1 MRGRRKQ
8 RFSMFGLKLVIWYHL
23 GAGRQR
29 KGGGGG
35 YDIYNCY
42 HEQYT
47 HIHYIVWYSQ
57 TNKLR
62 LKRLN
67 DLLKFIQ

>member
-29 KGGGGG
+29 EGGGGG

-57 TNKLR
+57 THQGSIII
-62 LKRLN
+62 LN
-67 DLLKFIQ
+67 L